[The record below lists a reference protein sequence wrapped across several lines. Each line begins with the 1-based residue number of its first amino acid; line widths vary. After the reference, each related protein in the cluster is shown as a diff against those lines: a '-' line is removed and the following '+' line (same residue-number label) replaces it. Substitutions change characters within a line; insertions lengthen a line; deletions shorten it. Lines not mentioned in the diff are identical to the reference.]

1 MNSILSSFFFLTLVK
16 MYAVVECSKE
26 LKNKRYLDGVELNFV
41 KEEKSIV
48 VKNVNNLELF
58 ITISEH
64 YEDEFKDYITKIVKN
79 NELVIIFLDGELIL
93 DIAKQLLFYKIDD
106 KHDDSYYLELELKKW
121 IE

>member
-1 MNSILSSFFFLTLVK
+1 

-26 LKNKRYLDGVELNFV
+26 LKNKRCLDGVELDFV

>member
-1 MNSILSSFFFLTLVK
+1 

>member
-1 MNSILSSFFFLTLVK
+1 

-106 KHDDSYYLELELKKW
+106 KHDDSYYLELELKK
-121 IE
+121 